1 MSCNLFGGRA
11 IQRKLRLLHPL
22 IGPENICASDSDL
35 DSDLEVIN
43 AKVIIW
49 SSILP
54 SITKGIYGALNDSTH
69 ELPTGISMGRIE
81 K

>member
-35 DSDLEVIN
+35 DSDLEVIH
-43 AKVIIW
+43 AKVIIR
-49 SSILP
+49 SSIVLYTL
-54 SITKGIYGALNDSTH
+54 IDSSFDNQRN
-69 ELPTGISMGRIE
+69 LRSA
-81 K
+81 